1 MINKRITA
9 LILTGLMAFSMIS
22 CGKKENSAEVPA
34 SAATETEENLNMANP
49 WREVSSEEAIRLI
62 ANSFSAPGNA
72 TNVMWRVLD
81 DVADPSGF
89 PSPMVELD
97 FDLGLNHFDA
107 REQMTDDKDA
117 DISGMYYE
125 WDAVES
131 ATLANWA
138 GGNQSATVS
147 VYVGEDESAQK
158 IEWYDSETETLYCL
172 SVSGKDLDGL
182 DIQAVAE
189 SMYDDANMIGGN
201 APEQSETHKPFDIS
215 GCNTFTD
222 IVNKLSDGQGY
233 ANEQI
238 SGTDVFFLSSGTFDN
253 MDGNQAA
260 IDAELYVYDE
270 DGAIRYI
277 GYVECGG
284 TAYPLTIRDGRL
296 LVGSNHWI
304 AAYTIKDN
312 LLKIDDSVTVN
323 YDSDGNESYF
333 YYTDMTEGKDHEF
346 GEMEDD
352 SFMTELYGL
361 YDGGTV
367 INFQPVE

>member
-1 MINKRITA
+1 MVNKRITA
-9 LILTGLMAFSMIS
+9 LILAGLMAFSMIS
-22 CGKKENSAEVPA
+22 CGKKESSSDVPA

-49 WREVSSEEAIRLI
+49 WREVSSGEAFKLI
-62 ANSFSAPGNA
+62 ANSFSAPA
-72 TNVMWRVLD
+72 DAKDVVWRVLD
-81 DVADPSGF
+81 NVGDPSGF
-89 PSPMVELD
+89 PSPLVELD
-97 FDLGLNHFDA
+97 FDLGLDHFDA

-125 WDAVES
+125 WDVVES

-138 GGNQSATVS
+138 GGNQTATVS
-147 VYVGEDESAQK
+147 VYAGDEEQAQK

-172 SVSGKDLDGL
+172 SVTGKDLDGL

-189 SMYDDANMIGGN
+189 SMYDSTRMIGGN
-201 APEQSETHKPFDIS
+201 APEASEVHKPLDIS

-222 IVNKLSDGQGY
+222 IVNMLSGGQGY

-238 SGTDVFFLSSGTFDN
+238 NGTDVFFVSSGTFDN

-260 IDAELYVYDE
+260 MDAELYVYDE

-284 TAYPLTIRDGRL
+284 TAYPLTLKDGLL
-296 LVGSNHWI
+296 LVGGNHYMST
-304 AAYTIKDN
+304 YTVIDN
-312 LLKIDDSVTVN
+312 LLKVEDAEGVE
-323 YDSDGNESYF
+323 YDSDGNGTYY
-333 YYTDMTEGKDHEF
+333 YYTDILEGKDREP
-346 GEMEDD
+346 GEMKDD
-352 SFMTELYGL
+352 SIMTELYGL

-367 INFQPVE
+367 INFHPVE